1 MQGRFGDAED
11 LGKREGKK
19 KMQWRRNLGCELGT
33 GDEKGRGKP
42 RCGTV
47 VNLASMRYIE
57 ANAVP
62 GVGLRLLLIR

>member
-1 MQGRFGDAED
+1 
-11 LGKREGKK
+11 
-19 KMQWRRNLGCELGT
+19 MQWRRNLGWGLGT